1 MWVRTSGLSQP
12 GQGLNFDSE
21 GQSSERITSHLAG
34 LLQMIKIPKASSLDG
49 RKQLC

>member
-21 GQSSERITSHLAG
+21 GQSSDPQIVTSHLAG
-34 LLQMIKIPKASSLDG
+34 LLAPNDQDSEGFLTG
-49 RKQLC
+49 W